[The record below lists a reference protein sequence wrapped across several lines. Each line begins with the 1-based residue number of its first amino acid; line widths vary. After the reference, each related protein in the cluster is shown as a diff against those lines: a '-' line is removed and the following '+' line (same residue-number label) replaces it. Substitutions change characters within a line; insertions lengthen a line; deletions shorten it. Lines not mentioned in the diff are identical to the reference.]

1 MKPLGHTADAL
12 LRDNGHLTRRE
23 PYRTDQHFQCPQFN
37 PQMVN
42 NVFGDT
48 SAYIGVM
55 DPLGV
60 APTLDAG
67 LYEAL
72 LEQLANEIARCTD
85 A

>member
-1 MKPLGHTADAL
+1 
-12 LRDNGHLTRRE
+12 
-23 PYRTDQHFQCPQFN
+23 
-37 PQMVN
+37 MVN

-60 APTLDAG
+60 GLTLDAG
-67 LYEAL
+67 LHDAL

-85 A
+85 G

>member
-1 MKPLGHTADAL
+1 MTKHPFIAL
-12 LRDNGHLTRRE
+12 RHDPAVGDGGGAGGFAGAALE
-23 PYRTDQHFQCPQFN
+23 SEIE
-37 PQMVN
+37 VN

-60 APTLDAG
+60 GLTLDAG

-72 LEQLANEIARCTD
+72 LDQLANEIARCTD